1 MSGRRSYAL
10 IGPGRVGR
18 ALALGLGAAGWPPHR
33 IAGRRAASGRSLA
46 RRVGAIASVS
56 PAAAARGCDGVLLTV
71 PSTAL
76 RDVAEH
82 LSRTAEPWK
91 GRFVL
96 FASGTADAAELG
108 PLVRR
113 GARIS
118 RLHPLL
124 PFAGRPADVENLAGS
139 TFGIAGDPPAV
150 RVARRMIRA
159 LGARALEVPA
169 EARIPYHVA
178 AVLCS
183 NLLVALVA
191 GASGLAASWGS
202 SPEVA
207 RQALLPLM
215 RATLANLEQG
225 PPAAAL
231 TGPAARGEAGVV
243 AEQRAWLAR
252 QGARD
257 LEAAYRSLSR
267 LAVEMAASA
276 GRLDGRQRRNLLA
289 ILSRG

>member
-1 MSGRRSYAL
+1 MNARPSYAL

-18 ALALGLGAAGWPPHR
+18 ALALGLRAAGWPPR
-33 IAGRRAASGRSLA
+33 RVAGRRAASGRSLA
-46 RRVGAIASVS
+46 RRVGAVASVS
-56 PAAAARGCDGVLLTV
+56 AAAAARGCDGVLLTV
-71 PSTAL
+71 PSSAL
-76 RDVAEH
+76 GEVAER
-82 LSRTAEPWK
+82 LCRTEERWD

-96 FASGTADAAELG
+96 FASGTADTAELG
-108 PLVRR
+108 ALTRR
-113 GARIS
+113 GAILS

-124 PFAGRPADVENLAGS
+124 PFAGRPADVGNLAGS
-139 TFGIAGDPPAV
+139 TFGIGGDAAAV
-150 RVARRMIRA
+150 RVARRMIRD

-169 EARIPYHVA
+169 DARIPYHIA

-191 GASGLAASWGS
+191 GASGLAARGGA
-202 SPEVA
+202 SPEA
-207 RQALLPLM
+207 ALRALLPLL
-215 RATLANLEQG
+215 RATLANLERG
-225 PPAAAL
+225 SPTAAL
-231 TGPAARGEAGVV
+231 TGPAARGETGVV

-252 QGARD
+252 EGPRD

-276 GRLDGRQRRNLLA
+276 GRLDPRQRRSLLW

>member
-1 MSGRRSYAL
+1 
-10 IGPGRVGR
+10 
-18 ALALGLGAAGWPPHR
+18 
-33 IAGRRAASGRSLA
+33 
-46 RRVGAIASVS
+46 VGAVASVS
-56 PAAAARGCDGVLLTV
+56 AAAAARGCDGVLLTV
-71 PSTAL
+71 PSSAL
-76 RDVAEH
+76 GEVAER
-82 LSRTAEPWK
+82 LCRTEERWD

-108 PLVRR
+108 ALTRR
-113 GARIS
+113 GAILS

-124 PFAGRPADVENLAGS
+124 PFAGRPADVGNLAGS
-139 TFGIAGDPPAV
+139 TFGIGGDAAAV
-150 RVARRMIRA
+150 RVARRMIRD

-169 EARIPYHVA
+169 DARIPYHIA

-191 GASGLAASWGS
+191 GASGLAARGGA
-202 SPEVA
+202 SPEA
-207 RQALLPLM
+207 ALRALLPLL
-215 RATLANLEQG
+215 RATLANLERG
-225 PPAAAL
+225 SPTAAL
-231 TGPAARGEAGVV
+231 TGPAARGETGVV

-252 QGARD
+252 EGPRD

-276 GRLDGRQRRNLLA
+276 GRLDPRQRRSLLW